1 MLHFNNK
8 ITPSSE
14 SSENPVSIPTFPI
27 NDEIESNTS
36 LGFSH
41 NATQLTVN
49 VYASI
54 KTLCSGN
61 TCDRQRVKD
70 WLNTKGYGC
79 YGMYTNITSLV
90 IHHAISVQTI

>member
-61 TCDRQRVKD
+61 IFDRKIVKD
-70 WLNTKGYGC
+70 
-79 YGMYTNITSLV
+79 
-90 IHHAISVQTI
+90 